1 MPILGSGLDIVELQ
15 RIRALYEKHGD
26 AFGAR
31 ICRPGEIQSRLGDAL
46 IQHLGGLFAA
56 KEAALKALGTGWAQG
71 LGLRQV
77 EIRRNDAGAPGL
89 ELHGP
94 AAERA
99 AYLGVTH
106 SHLSI
111 SHERS
116 YAVAMVIL
124 EGDRPFQE
132 SP

>member
-1 MPILGSGLDIVELQ
+1 MIVGTGIDIVELS
-15 RIRALYEKHGD
+15 RIRDLHARHGEG
-26 AFGAR
+26 FQRR
-31 ICRPGEIQSRLGDAL
+31 ICRPGEVQSRQGDAL

-56 KEAALKALGTGWAQG
+56 KEAVLKALGTGWAQG
-71 LGLRQV
+71 LGLRHIEV
-77 EIRRNDAGAPGL
+77 TRDTAGAPGIR
-89 ELHGP
+89 LHAA

-99 AYLGVTH
+99 RTLGVTR

-116 YAVAMVIL
+116 YAVAMAVL
-124 EGDRPFQE
+124 EGRLPDPE